1 MVFVTCTSFNLRLCL
16 LQLEPRAGI
25 AYVRVV
31 DLNDSVMP
39 VLLEGGPG
47 DTRMKMAMVVVKP
60 VVDYMIEIWTLRTLD

>member
-1 MVFVTCTSFNLRLCL
+1 M
-16 LQLEPRAGI
+16 
-25 AYVRVV
+25 RVV

-60 VVDYMIEIWTLRTLD
+60 VVDYMIEIWTLRTMD